1 MSSTAEQKL
10 SLLAHVPWS
19 VADQEAYSLP
29 RFSHRKAPASAES
42 SSASST
48 KERDGGV
55 RRIDAG
61 ERQDLGDLVRLLDAS
76 RACLLDAQISPPSP
90 PCSAT
95 LAGIMDASGD
105 SFIRARS
112 RRSCT
117 TCSRT
122 CACELLLMPLYAA
135 GISTALSVPFLWD
148 FVLNISYLWQESQGC
163 FPVVR
168 HQGFLIFF

>member
-1 MSSTAEQKL
+1 MCLGPSPTRRPTPCPGSRIGK
-10 SLLAHVPWS
+10 
-19 VADQEAYSLP
+19 P
-29 RFSHRKAPASAES
+29 RRARKAAQHPRPRRGTAGCAES
-42 SSASST
+42 MQAS
-48 KERDGGV
+48 GGISGIWAGSWMRPGHASWT
-55 RRIDAG
+55 RR
-61 ERQDLGDLVRLLDAS
+61 S
-76 RACLLDAQISPPSP
+76 RLLDAQISPPSP

-95 LAGIMDASGD
+95 LAGILDASGD

-122 CACELLLMPLYAA
+122 CACELLLMSLYAA

-148 FVLNISYLWQESQGC
+148 FVLNISYLWQESQEC

-168 HQGFLIFF
+168 HRGFLIFFRRTRAQ